1 MIQPPFLK
9 ASSSL
14 GSAVNIVNA
23 ERSHARRFTVFL
35 DLQHLVFLLG
45 R

>member
-14 GSAVNIVNA
+14 GSAVSIVNA
-23 ERSHARRFTVFL
+23 ERAPARRFAVFL
-35 DLQHLVFLLG
+35 ELLRLVFLLG
-45 R
+45 A